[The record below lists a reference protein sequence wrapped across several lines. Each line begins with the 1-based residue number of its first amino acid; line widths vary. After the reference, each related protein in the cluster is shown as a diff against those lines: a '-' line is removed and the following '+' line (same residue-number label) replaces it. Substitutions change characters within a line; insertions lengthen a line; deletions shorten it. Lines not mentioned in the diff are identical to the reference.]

1 MKEQQ
6 ISLFEQMQS
15 TIRQNQSLS
24 GGTCAGSRK
33 TCRETSVTHTGAET
47 QAAQTAHTYPSAPG
61 YKRDGTSKDAAEEIE
76 CKASVLRIK
85 CLWSLKQYPQTAD
98 EIAKYWNKS
107 VLAIR
112 PRISELV
119 ARGKIEDSGLRR
131 KNVSGKS
138 AIVWRA
144 K

>member
-1 MKEQQ
+1 MKHLKPYQHEHG
-6 ISLFEQMQS
+6 IGPLFDV
-15 TIRQNQSLS
+15 
-24 GGTCAGSRK
+24 K
-33 TCRETSVTHTGAET
+33 
-47 QAAQTAHTYPSAPG
+47 YPDAPG
-61 YKRDGTSKDAAEEIE
+61 YKRDGTSKDAAEAMKRKSSRLQML
-76 CKASVLRIK
+76 CMCVLEFNTR
-85 CLWSLKQYPQTAD
+85 TAD
-98 EIAKYWNKS
+98 EIADYLGQS